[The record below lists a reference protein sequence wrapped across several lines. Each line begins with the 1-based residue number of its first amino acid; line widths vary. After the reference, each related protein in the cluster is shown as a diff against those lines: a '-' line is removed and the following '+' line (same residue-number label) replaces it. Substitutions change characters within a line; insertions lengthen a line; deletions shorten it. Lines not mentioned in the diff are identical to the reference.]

1 MRLQTWRAVAIT
13 LSDSCAEGKRE
24 DLAGQA
30 LADCLGAVPLEVV
43 EKIILPDDYE
53 LIKKTL
59 VHYASDPL
67 INLIV
72 TTGGTGLSPRDVTPE
87 ATQSILEKNV
97 PGIAEWLR
105 AEGMKKNKRAAL
117 SRSVAGIRNQT
128 LIINLPGSVK
138 AVNESMESLRELLPH
153 ALETMAGKVV
163 RCGD

>member
-1 MRLQTWRAVAIT
+1 MRSHTWRAVVIT
-13 LSDSCAEGKRE
+13 LSDSCAAGERE
-24 DLAGQA
+24 DLSGQA
-30 LADCLGAVPLEVV
+30 LAEGLATVPLEVV

-53 LIKKTL
+53 VIKKTL
-59 VHYASDPL
+59 VHYASDPQ
-67 INLIV
+67 IHLIV

-87 ATQSILEKNV
+87 ATLAILEKNV

-105 AEGMKKNKRAAL
+105 AEGMKKNNRAAL

-138 AVNESMESLRELLPH
+138 AVNESMESLRGLLPH
-153 ALETMAGKVV
+153 ALETLAGKVV